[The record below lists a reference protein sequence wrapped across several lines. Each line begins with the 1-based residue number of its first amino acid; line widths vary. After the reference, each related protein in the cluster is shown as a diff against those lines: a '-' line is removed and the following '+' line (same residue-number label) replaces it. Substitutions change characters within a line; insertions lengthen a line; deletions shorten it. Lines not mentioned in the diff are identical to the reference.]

1 MKKSEEIHKEKL
13 VIFEEFFSGIL
24 KLAEESVEEKWGKL
38 WKNGDRL
45 SISEEEK
52 FWGKI
57 IKG

>member
-1 MKKSEEIHKEKL
+1 MRN
-13 VIFEEFFSGIL
+13 FSVIL

-52 FWGKI
+52 FSGKI
-57 IKG
+57 IKEWENWRREIWGW